1 MDKQKSKNESR
12 DNLAHLD
19 MDVVNAASTTDCTG
33 LIPSAPQNQFEE
45 ESYKAIYDY
54 QADVK
59 Q

>member
-1 MDKQKSKNESR
+1 MDKRKRKNESR
-12 DNLAHLD
+12 DSLAHLD
-19 MDVVNAASTTDCTG
+19 IDVVNAASSTDCTG